1 MQNSELSRWGW
12 EKIEHVVWK
21 GWDGGEKKGK
31 RRSQVKGSAGDGI
44 KMKGMMKRPG
54 RVREQER
61 RVLRILV
68 VLGMVRLLP
77 TEQGNS
83 SIVVN
88 RVEKAGGLLTL
99 KCSFLNSSFFLLPPP
114 PLLSSLSLSLSL
126 SLPDNRAPSP
136 GCVVMIAIWLPSE
149 ELGNGL

>member
-61 RVLRILV
+61 RVLHILV

-114 PLLSSLSLSLSL
+114 PLLSFSLSLSPWQSC
-126 SLPDNRAPSP
+126 SLPRLRSNDSYLT
-136 GCVVMIAIWLPSE
+136 AIR
-149 ELGNGL
+149 GAG